1 MLDFTGQSQMHLTGL
16 IRVFA
21 IGILCLLVLM
31 DLGLGIETSYFGVFF
46 CAAISV
52 LFFYNHRYTSLG
64 AILLFVSTSI
74 YFIPYLALHVVRE
87 PIHIAW
93 YALFDLVGLAMV
105 IDSRPIFQGRDSAKP
120 KNPFV
125 TLGFMIIILAIGVA
139 VVVLRSEDPFS
150 GPLYLASWGLAL
162 IPLEQL
168 QRSGSNFRFVS
179 LGLFL
184 LSLGVYVGLGWEG
197 GGRIVVVSLALAPLL
212 LAAYYGAFRINGL
225 FLAGAGIML
234 VFVGRVL
241 RFGWGNG
248 LAGVAEDSG
257 ATHILLSSQIWSNN
271 AHTSPVTT
279 FLEQYVL
286 YFSNWVPRNLWHNK
300 PVSVNY
306 SFVDVY
312 IGRSGLSEEF
322 STAVGFFGEEI
333 YYSPRWWLALTL
345 IVVVTTLITRRIIK
359 RISYNFVVPVIIF
372 DVWLVTLFWGG
383 MASFGARIWFSLIPA
398 IVYILILRRIDG
410 SRHAPVCVDG
420 ANHP

>member
-1 MLDFTGQSQMHLTGL
+1 MHLTVL

-21 IGILCLLVLM
+21 IGILCLLILM
-31 DLGLGIETSYFGVFF
+31 DLGLGIETSYFGVVL

-52 LFFYNHRYTSLG
+52 LFFYKYRYTSLG

-93 YALFDLVGLAMV
+93 FALFNLTGLAMV
-105 IDSRPIFQGRDSAKP
+105 IDSGPIFHSWDDAKP
-120 KNPFV
+120 KNPFA
-125 TLGFMIIILAIGVA
+125 TLGFMIVVLAIGVA

-168 QRSGSNFRFVS
+168 QRSGRNFRFAS
-179 LGLFL
+179 LGIFL
-184 LSLGVYVGLGWEG
+184 LSLGVYVALGWEG

-271 AHTSPVTT
+271 AHTYPVTT

-286 YFSNWVPRNLWHNK
+286 YFLNWVPRNLWEDK

-312 IGRSGLSEEF
+312 IGRVGLSEDF

-333 YYSPRWWLALTL
+333 YYSPRWWFLLTSIVVITTLALRRAIKKISGTF
-345 IVVVTTLITRRIIK
+345 IVPI
-359 RISYNFVVPVIIF
+359 IIF

-398 IVYILILRRIDG
+398 IAYILILRRLDG
-410 SRHAPVCVDG
+410 SRYILVSLTKNTVCD
-420 ANHP
+420 